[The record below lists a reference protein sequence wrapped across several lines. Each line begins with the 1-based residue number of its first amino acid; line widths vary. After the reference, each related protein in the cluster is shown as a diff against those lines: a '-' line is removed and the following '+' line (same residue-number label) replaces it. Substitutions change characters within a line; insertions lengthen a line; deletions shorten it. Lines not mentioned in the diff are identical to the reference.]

1 MSKLN
6 QRIEKALDEWLNG
19 EQISAAI
26 KLEEIAHFSSLGQP
40 MYFTGNRAA
49 QTVFVQLYSG
59 MNADM
64 VEERWDFDTKC
75 FSMMKS
81 SYFHRYWSRNIHL
94 RAAMSKEDKAR
105 TRQQAKDL
113 QDQYDRALGRLY
125 TMRNYFQWN
134 RGVDREYIS
143 VYDKDWIPL
152 FLVHDQIC
160 PL

>member
-1 MSKLN
+1 MSELD
-6 QRIEKALDEWLNG
+6 QRIERDLAERLNG
-19 EQISAAI
+19 RRISAAV

-81 SYFHRYWSRNIHL
+81 SYFHRY
-94 RAAMSKEDKAR
+94 
-105 TRQQAKDL
+105 
-113 QDQYDRALGRLY
+113 
-125 TMRNYFQWN
+125 
-134 RGVDREYIS
+134 
-143 VYDKDWIPL
+143 
-152 FLVHDQIC
+152 
-160 PL
+160 